1 MPSVRKLARDLDWDH
16 VRVFLAAIRS
26 KSLRKAADE
35 LHLSHPTARRHLGAF
50 EEELGFPLF
59 DRRSDGLHP
68 TVEASHLREAAEA
81 VEHAMH
87 ALGRVADAAEPGL
100 RGPLRVTLPDM
111 LATDLLM
118 PDLIAFTRKWPDIDL
133 EIDPTYEIADLDRRE
148 ADVAVRALPVGKLPA
163 EHLTG
168 RLAGTGYK
176 AVYGEGD
183 SWIGWKGAEQDAEWV
198 KETEFPD
205 LPIRGA
211 IDSPLVQ
218 RSACAQGMGLTQ
230 LPCFFA
236 EPILTRRTEPLP
248 GSDIWVVVHPDLR
261 RSPRVRAFRDAM
273 LASLAR
279 LEPRLAGRVCSG

>member
-1 MPSVRKLARDLDWDH
+1 MGTANRVRSDLDWDH

-26 KSLRKAADE
+26 KSLRQAAEE
-35 LHLSHPTARRHLGAF
+35 LRLSHPTARRHLGAF
-50 EEELGFPLF
+50 EEELGYPLF

-81 VEHAMH
+81 VEQAMH
-87 ALGRVADAAEPGL
+87 ALGRIADAAEPGL

-118 PDLIAFTRKWPDIDL
+118 ADLIAFTRRWPDIEL
-133 EIDPTYEIADLDRRE
+133 ELDPTYEIADLDRRA
-148 ADVAVRALPVGKLPA
+148 ADVAVRALPIGKLPA

-168 RLAGTGYK
+168 RLAATGYK

-183 SWIGWKGAEQDAEWV
+183 CWIGWKGAEQDAEWV

-211 IDSPLVQ
+211 IDSASVQ

-236 EPILTRRTEPLP
+236 EPTLKRRTKPVP

-273 LASLAR
+273 LAALTR
-279 LEPRLAGRVCSG
+279 LGPRLAGRTCS